1 VSVIP
6 RPRELLGLKSRVTR
20 QLLVWTL
27 AVGGVMS
34 ALISAGEAVAMFRE
48 RARTMGESLDA
59 VGQYALP
66 AMVASAWTF
75 DFPHLELELKG
86 LPRMPGVD
94 LARLS
99 LHGPR
104 DFSVGRVGEG
114 SDTLVKTFPLVY
126 EELGQRH
133 ELGRLELVADLSADR
148 SRMVRTVLVG
158 FAGKLAVTL
167 LVLLLALA
175 VYHAIVRQRLLV
187 IAGELKNITPDDLRR
202 IEPVPPP
209 AAPEAAQAADE
220 FDQLAGAIVALKTT
234 AGATLRDDE
243 RKGALLSNLL
253 RSVPDLVWLKD
264 PQGVYLACNPQF
276 ERLYGARE
284 SDIVGKTDFDFVSA
298 ELAKFFRAN
307 DQTAAEAGRPT
318 RNEEWLT
325 FADGG
330 YRGLFETTK
339 TPMRSADGRLL
350 GVIGV
355 ARDITE
361 RHQAREQVEASEAR
375 FRSMAE
381 NSADWVWIINRQG
394 RHTYS
399 NGRVT
404 DLLGISRE
412 TLMATDT
419 LDLVHP
425 DDRAMLE
432 ARFVQSLKERS
443 GWRDLLL
450 RWRHADGSYRTLE
463 SNASPMLDAQGRVSA
478 MQGIDRDVTER
489 LRSEAELTRHREHLE
504 DMVSQRTAQLEEAR
518 RAAESANLAKSAFLA
533 NMSHEIRTPLNAIT
547 GMAYLIRGG
556 GLSTTQ
562 LDRLDKLED
571 ASEHLLGIVDAVL
584 DLSKIEAGK
593 FALEQV
599 PVPLESIVCNVVSM
613 LKERARMRGLAL
625 TRDIDLPAVH
635 LLGDPTR
642 LQQALLNYATNAVK
656 FTNTGSV
663 HLRLTQQA
671 EDADSVLL
679 RFEVTDTGIGI
690 EPDVVQ
696 RLFNAFEQAD
706 NSTTRKY
713 GGTGL
718 GLAITRKLAELM
730 GGEVGAHSVPGQGST
745 FWFTARLRKDP
756 QIRCAVK
763 GMAGRAEEQLRAKFA
778 DVRVLL
784 AEDEPINREIAVAL
798 VEAAGLKVD
807 TAEDGVHALR
817 MASQTDYGL
826 ILMDMQMPH
835 MDGLDATRAIRRLP
849 GRETTPIIAMTAN
862 AFAEDRIRCLDAGMN
877 DFMAKPFKPDHLY
890 ELLLKWLT
898 P

>member
-34 ALISAGEAVAMFRE
+34 ALISAGEAVALFRE

-94 LARLS
+94 LARLT
-99 LHGPR
+99 LRGPR

-450 RWRHADGSYRTLE
+450 RWRHAEPSRPTW
-463 SNASPMLDAQGRVSA
+463 P
-478 MQGIDRDVTER
+478 
-489 LRSEAELTRHREHLE
+489 
-504 DMVSQRTAQLEEAR
+504 
-518 RAAESANLAKSAFLA
+518 RAPSW
-533 NMSHEIRTPLNAIT
+533 
-547 GMAYLIRGG
+547 
-556 GLSTTQ
+556 
-562 LDRLDKLED
+562 
-571 ASEHLLGIVDAVL
+571 
-584 DLSKIEAGK
+584 
-593 FALEQV
+593 
-599 PVPLESIVCNVVSM
+599 
-613 LKERARMRGLAL
+613 
-625 TRDIDLPAVH
+625 
-635 LLGDPTR
+635 PT
-642 LQQALLNYATNAVK
+642 
-656 FTNTGSV
+656 
-663 HLRLTQQA
+663 
-671 EDADSVLL
+671 
-679 RFEVTDTGIGI
+679 
-690 EPDVVQ
+690 
-696 RLFNAFEQAD
+696 
-706 NSTTRKY
+706 
-713 GGTGL
+713 
-718 GLAITRKLAELM
+718 
-730 GGEVGAHSVPGQGST
+730 
-745 FWFTARLRKDP
+745 
-756 QIRCAVK
+756 
-763 GMAGRAEEQLRAKFA
+763 
-778 DVRVLL
+778 
-784 AEDEPINREIAVAL
+784 
-798 VEAAGLKVD
+798 
-807 TAEDGVHALR
+807 
-817 MASQTDYGL
+817 
-826 ILMDMQMPH
+826 
-835 MDGLDATRAIRRLP
+835 
-849 GRETTPIIAMTAN
+849 
-862 AFAEDRIRCLDAGMN
+862 
-877 DFMAKPFKPDHLY
+877 
-890 ELLLKWLT
+890 
-898 P
+898 